1 MNHVSDLLAF
11 LCVVLGLAAMGSGAW
26 ILLVVRGRLAPHERN
41 QCALVI
47 LVGAILCVVG
57 YTLSRPAY

>member
-1 MNHVSDLLAF
+1 VNHVSDLLAF
-11 LCVVLGLAAMGSGAW
+11 FCVVLGLAAMGSGAW

-47 LVGAILCVVG
+47 MVGAILTVTG
-57 YTLSRPAY
+57 LMLRG